1 MSENEKK
8 KLNMSG
14 PELISLACS
23 LAIGFSKQYDCEDLR
38 RLRLFFQ
45 SIATNITIIEIEG
58 IKKKN

>member
-1 MSENEKK
+1 MSDKD

-23 LAIGFSKQYDCEDLR
+23 LAICFASKYDCDDLR

-45 SIATNITIIEIEG
+45 TISSNIAIIEIEG
-58 IKKKN
+58 KKKY